1 MQKMSREAGEVNAR
15 IVYWGPEGSG
25 KSTNL
30 HAAFAKLRPD
40 HRGEIKQVPT
50 RIDPT
55 VGYEVLP
62 IALGEIAGVRTQ
74 IEMVAV
80 PGDREQGPTR
90 KQLLDQVAGIV
101 LVVDGRPDRSEAN
114 LASLRELRQA
124 LAAYGRSL
132 ERVPLVVQYNKR
144 DLADPYAIEDLHRR
158 LELGNAPVFE
168 AVATQGTGVLQT
180 LSTIS
185 KRVIRALRE
194 QEGPGEPASAPVER
208 AVAPVERPLAPV
220 ERPWAPVERPLAPAL
235 PEPAAP
241 PPPTPA
247 ERMERALLQET
258 ELSEASAEAL
268 LARGTEELLAPTW
281 DDPTG
286 EIERSPGARIGADLT
301 IVSIGEALR
310 TGDRELRLPLVLG
323 DGSGQTSTLVLTLRL
338 DTLIEPGPSED
349 PA

>member
-1 MQKMSREAGEVNAR
+1 MPKVSRDAGEVNAR
-15 IVYWGPEGSG
+15 IVYWGAEGAG

-80 PGDREQGPTR
+80 PGDREQAPTR
-90 KQLLDQVAGIV
+90 KQLLDQVDGIV
-101 LVVDGRPDRSEAN
+101 LVVDARSGRAEAN
-114 LASLRELRQA
+114 LASLRELRQG

-132 ERVPLVVQYNKR
+132 ERLPLVVQYNKR

-158 LELGNAPVFE
+158 LGLGSAPVFE

-194 QEGPGEPASAPVER
+194 QD
-208 AVAPVERPLAPV
+208 
-220 ERPWAPVERPLAPAL
+220 APAL
-235 PEPAAP
+235 PHEAHPIPEPAATET
-241 PPPTPA
+241 PTPA
-247 ERMERALLQET
+247 DRMERALLAEA
-258 ELSEASAEAL
+258 ELPEASAEAV
-268 LARGTEELLAPTW
+268 LARGTEELLAPAW

-286 EIERSPGARIGADLT
+286 EIDRPQGARVGPGLT
-301 IVSIGEALR
+301 IVSVGEAVR

-323 DGSGQTSTLVLTLRL
+323 DATGQTSTLVLTLRL
-338 DTLIEPGPSED
+338 DALCETGHGED

>member
-1 MQKMSREAGEVNAR
+1 MPKVSRDAGEVNAR

-80 PGDREQGPTR
+80 PGNREQAPTR

-101 LVVDGRPDRSEAN
+101 LVLDSRSERCEAN
-114 LASLRELRQA
+114 LASLRELRQD

-132 ERVPLVVQYNKR
+132 ERLPLVVQYNKR

-158 LELGNAPVFE
+158 LGLGSAPIFE

-185 KRVIRALRE
+185 KRVIRSLRE
-194 QEGPGEPASAPVER
+194 QDAPLEPQQPQAIPAPAASA
-208 AVAPVERPLAPV
+208 
-220 ERPWAPVERPLAPAL
+220 
-235 PEPAAP
+235 
-241 PPPTPA
+241 PPTPA
-247 ERMERALLQET
+247 ERMESALLEAA
-258 ELSEASAEAL
+258 ELSEASAEAV
-268 LARGTEELLAPTW
+268 LARGTDELLAPAW

-286 EIERSPGARIGADLT
+286 EIERPQGARIGPDLT
-301 IVSIGEALR
+301 IVSVGEALR

-323 DGSGQTSTLVLTLRL
+323 DSAGQTSTLVLTLRL
-338 DTLIEPGPSED
+338 DSLIEPGHGED

>member
-1 MQKMSREAGEVNAR
+1 MPKPGRDASEVNAR
-15 IVYWGPEGSG
+15 IVYWGAEDSG

-30 HAAFAKLRPD
+30 HAAYAKLRPD

-74 IEMVAV
+74 LQMIAV
-80 PGDREQGPTR
+80 PGDREQAPTR
-90 KQLLDQVAGIV
+90 KQLLDQVDGIV
-101 LVVDGRPDRSEAN
+101 LVVDARAERAEAN
-114 LASLRELRQA
+114 LAALRELRQG

-132 ERVPLVVQYNKR
+132 ERLPLVVQYNKR
-144 DLADPYAIEDLHRR
+144 DLADPYAIEDIHRR
-158 LELGNAPVFE
+158 LGLGSAPVFE

-194 QEGPGEPASAPVER
+194 PDAPDEPAPAP
-208 AVAPVERPLAPV
+208 PLA
-220 ERPWAPVERPLAPAL
+220 AP
-235 PEPAAP
+235 PEPA
-241 PPPTPA
+241 PPTA
-247 ERMERALLQET
+247 RERMEQALLADAERPA
-258 ELSEASAEAL
+258 ASAEAA
-268 LARGTEELLAPTW
+268 LARGAEELLAPGW
-281 DDPTG
+281 DDRSG
-286 EIERSPGARIGADLT
+286 EIERPQGARIGPDLT
-301 IVSIGEALR
+301 IVSVGEALR

-323 DGSGQTSTLVLTLRL
+323 DASGQTSTLVLSLRL
-338 DTLIEPGPSED
+338 DALCEPDPGED